1 MSFNIALSGINAAQ
15 KDIDVT
21 ANNISNVNTFGFKE
35 SRAEFADVY
44 SSSVFSNSKTTVGQG
59 VTTADVAQQ
68 FSQGSFLF
76 SNNSLD
82 LAIDGSGFFATSANA
97 EDLDVNLT
105 RAGAFKLDEN
115 SFMVNSAGQ
124 FLRVFPVNPDGTV
137 SSVALASTIP
147 LQIPSSAGQP
157 QPTANVDIGL
167 NLPAGETALDPANFD
182 PTDNTTYNAATSL
195 TIYDSLGQSYVATT
209 YYVKDTNV
217 ANQWAM
223 FTTMT
228 DPNGSQPVDIVA
240 PPPPQTQPTGANG
253 QTGMYM
259 NFNADGT
266 VASVNGGNP
275 VVTEPLGV
283 APPGGA
289 GLDMGG
295 ADVNQ
300 TVTFNFNNP
309 TQFASAFEVQQL
321 AQDGV
326 TVGRLTSVDIGSSGL
341 VNATYSNGTTQPLG
355 KVALVKVANEQG
367 LAPVGNTAWTAN
379 QSSGDPIAGEA
390 DQGSYGRILSGTLE
404 QSNVNLTTELVDLIT
419 GQRNFQ
425 ANSRSLEVNNT
436 ITQTILQIR

>member
-15 KDIDVT
+15 KDIDTT

-35 SRAEFADVY
+35 SRAEFSDVY
-44 SSSVFSNSKTTVGQG
+44 STSVFSNSKTTVGQG
-59 VTTADVAQQ
+59 VTTADVAQL

-82 LAIDGSGFFATSANA
+82 LAIDGSGFFATSANVD
-97 EDLDVNLT
+97 DLDVNLT

-115 SFMVNSAGQ
+115 SYMVNSAGQ
-124 FLRVFPVNPDGTV
+124 FLRAFPVNSDGTV
-137 SSVALASTIP
+137 SSVALASTQP

-157 QPTANVDIGL
+157 QATANVNISL
-167 NLPAGETALDPANFD
+167 NLPAGEAALDPANFD
-182 PTDNTTYNAATSL
+182 PADNSTYNSATSL
-195 TIYDSLGQSYVATT
+195 TIYDSLGQSYVTTT
-209 YYVKDTNV
+209 YYVKDVNV
-217 ANQWAM
+217 PNQWATY
-223 FTTMT
+223 FTVT
-228 DPNGSQPVDIVA
+228 DQNGTQPLDIVA
-240 PPPPQTQPTGANG
+240 PPAPTTQPVGITG
-253 QTGMYM
+253 QTGMYI

-266 VASVNGGNP
+266 VSSVNGGNP
-275 VVTEPLGV
+275 VASVPLGV
-283 APPGGA
+283 APPAGA
-289 GLDMGG
+289 GVDLGG

-300 TVTFNFNNP
+300 TITFNYNNP
-309 TQFASAFEVQQL
+309 TQFAAAFEVQQL

-326 TVGRLTSVDIGSSGL
+326 TVGRLTSVDVGSDGL
-341 VNATYSNGTTQPLG
+341 VSATYSNGTTQPLG

-367 LAPVGNTAWTAN
+367 LSPAGNTAWKISQA
-379 QSSGDPIAGEA
+379 SGDPIAGEA
-390 DQGSYGRILSGTLE
+390 DQGSFGRILSGTLE

>member
-21 ANNISNVNTFGFKE
+21 ANNIANVNTFGFKE

-44 SSSVFSNSKTTVGQG
+44 SSSVFSNSRTTVGQG

-157 QPTANVDIGL
+157 QATQNVDITL
-167 NLPAGETALDPANFD
+167 NLPASEVPLDPANFD
-182 PTDNTTYNAATSL
+182 PTDNTTYNNATSL
-195 TIYDSLGQSYVATT
+195 TIYDSLGQSYVQTT
-209 YYVKDTNV
+209 YYVKDVNA

-223 FTTMT
+223 FTTVT
-228 DPNGSQPVDIVA
+228 DDTGAVPVDIVA
-240 PPPPQTQPTGANG
+240 PPAPTTQPVGANG
-253 QTGMYM
+253 QSGVYM

-275 VVTEPLGV
+275 VTTLPLGV
-283 APPGGA
+283 APPAGA
-289 GLDMGG
+289 GVNMNG

-300 TVTFNFNNP
+300 AITLNYNNP
-309 TQFASAFEVQQL
+309 TQFAAAFEVQAL
-321 AQDGV
+321 SQDGI
-326 TVGRLTSVDIGSSGL
+326 TVGRLTSVDIGTDGL

-355 KVALVKVANEQG
+355 KVAVVRVANEQG
-367 LAPVGNTAWTAN
+367 LSPVGNTSWAVS

-390 DQGSYGRILSGTLE
+390 DQGSFGRILSGTLE

-419 GQRNFQ
+419 GQRNYQ